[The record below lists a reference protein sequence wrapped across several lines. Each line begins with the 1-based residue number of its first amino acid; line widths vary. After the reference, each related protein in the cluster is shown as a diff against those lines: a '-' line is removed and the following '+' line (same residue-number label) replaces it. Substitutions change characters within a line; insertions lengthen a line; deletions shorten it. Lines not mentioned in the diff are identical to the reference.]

1 MNEPKLCRM
10 CLIGLLLYFCKS
22 QLKAL
27 LVGYFTSALS
37 CCYLASHFS
46 IYFGPSFRIF
56 LHRKILGSLYGK
68 IYFKKFTFFPSVL

>member
-46 IYFGPSFRIF
+46 IYFGPSF
-56 LHRKILGSLYGK
+56 
-68 IYFKKFTFFPSVL
+68 